1 MTRES
6 MKELSS
12 EFIGKNT
19 RKQKSKQSKQEPVKQ
34 MTIYAPASVAKACWM
49 RRAETGEPVSTIAT
63 EALRQYLGL
72 K

>member
-1 MTRES
+1 MARES

-34 MTIYAPASVAKACWM
+34 MTIYAPASVSKAAWM
-49 RRAETGEPVSTIAT
+49 RRAETGESVSAIAT